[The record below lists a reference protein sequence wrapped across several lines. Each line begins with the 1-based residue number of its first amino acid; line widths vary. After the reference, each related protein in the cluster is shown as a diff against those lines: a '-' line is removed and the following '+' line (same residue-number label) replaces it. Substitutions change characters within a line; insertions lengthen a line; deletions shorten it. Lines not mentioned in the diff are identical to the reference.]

1 MSTAEMLDSTAR
13 AIVSECGA
21 RIRLTIAGENYYL
34 IAVRCDDGGL
44 DYCITVPDEHKPTG
58 QRQRETAERIC
69 AACSALSRLI

>member
-1 MSTAEMLDSTAR
+1 MTNQDT
-13 AIVSECGA
+13 GK

-44 DYCITVPDEHKPTG
+44 DYCVTVPDENKPTG

>member
-1 MSTAEMLDSTAR
+1 M
-13 AIVSECGA
+13 
-21 RIRLTIAGENYYL
+21 TIAGENYYL

>member
-1 MSTAEMLDSTAR
+1 MTNEDT
-13 AIVSECGA
+13 GK
-21 RIRLTIAGENYYL
+21 RIRLT